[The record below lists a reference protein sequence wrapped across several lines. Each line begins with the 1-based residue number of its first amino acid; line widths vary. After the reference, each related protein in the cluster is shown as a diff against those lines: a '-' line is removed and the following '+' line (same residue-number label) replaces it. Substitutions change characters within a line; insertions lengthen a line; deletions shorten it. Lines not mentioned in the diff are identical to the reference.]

1 MLALVGSPRGRVV
14 RAVHR
19 HCKDVGSIP
28 NERPIF
34 SNVSV
39 FKCYLS
45 DEPETRDSWWREIRT
60 EIRSHAKAL
69 GCHAVVGYSESTTI
83 W

>member
-1 MLALVGSPRGRVV
+1 MRLLLVNEKHTKPYAGPRL
-14 RAVHR
+14 
-19 HCKDVGSIP
+19 
-28 NERPIF
+28 
-34 SNVSV
+34 V
-39 FKCYLS
+39 FECVLELNRMYYLT